1 MNEDKFNGMGKVY
14 SKYRPSYPL
23 NFVDYLFTDV
33 GMSQSSI
40 IADVGSGTGIL
51 TRQLLEKGS
60 KVYGIEPNADM
71 RVIAETNLN
80 NFPGF
85 TSVSGSAENTTIDD
99 NSVDYITV
107 AQAFHWFDREK
118 FKKECQRIL
127 KPEGKVI
134 LVWNTRDNENELVIE
149 NYEVNRKYCP
159 NFKGFSDGMYGKT
172 NNDDFSDFFNGEY
185 GTKVFLNNLIFDMDG
200 FIGRN
205 LSASYALKS
214 NDAQY
219 NDYVNELK
227 KIYEKYSNNGQLIMP
242 NLTRSYVG
250 SV

>member
-60 KVYGIEPNADM
+60 NVYGIEPNADM

-185 GTKVFLNNLIFDMDG
+185 ETKVFLNNLIFDMDG

-250 SV
+250 NV

>member
-60 KVYGIEPNADM
+60 NVYGIEPNADM

-107 AQAFHWFDREK
+107 AQAFYWFDREK

-185 GTKVFLNNLIFDMDG
+185 ETKVFLNNLIFDMDG

-250 SV
+250 NV

>member
-1 MNEDKFNGMGKVY
+1 MNENKFNGMGKIY

-23 NFVDYLFTDV
+23 NFIDYLFTDV
-33 GMSQSSI
+33 GISQSSI
-40 IADVGSGTGIL
+40 IADIGSGTGIL
-51 TRQLLEKGS
+51 TRQILEKCR

-80 NFPGF
+80 KFLGF
-85 TSVSGSAENTTIDD
+85 TSVNGNAENTTIDD

-134 LVWNTRDNENELVIE
+134 LIWNIGDNKNELVIE

-172 NNDDFSDFFNGEY
+172 NEDDFSDFFNGKYE
-185 GTKVFLNNLIFDMDG
+185 TKVFLNNLIFDMDR

-219 NDYVNELK
+219 NNYVNELK
-227 KIYEKYSNNGQLIMP
+227 KIYKRYSNNEQLIMP

-250 SV
+250 KV

>member
-1 MNEDKFNGMGKVY
+1 MNENKFNGMGKIY
-14 SKYRPSYPL
+14 SKYRPSYPF
-23 NFVDYLFTDV
+23 NFIDYLFTDV
-33 GMSQSSI
+33 GISQNSV
-40 IADVGSGTGIL
+40 IADIGSGTGIL
-51 TRQLLEKGS
+51 TQKLLEKVS

-71 RVIAETNLN
+71 RVVAETNLSS
-80 NFPGF
+80 FSGF
-85 TSVSGSAENTTIDD
+85 ISVNGNAENTTIAN

-134 LVWNTRDNENELVIE
+134 LVWNIRDNKNELVIE

-159 NFKGFSDGMYGKT
+159 NFKGFSGGMYGKT
-172 NNDDFSDFFNGEY
+172 NEDDFSDFFNGKYE
-185 GTKVFLNNLIFDMDG
+185 TKVFINNLIFDMDG

-219 NDYVNELK
+219 NNYINELK

-242 NLTRSYVG
+242 NLTCSYVG
-250 SV
+250 NM

>member
-1 MNEDKFNGMGKVY
+1 MNENKFNRMGEIY
-14 SKYRPSYPL
+14 SKYRPSYPS
-23 NFVDYLFTDV
+23 NFIDYLFTDL
-33 GMSQSSI
+33 GISQRGI
-40 IADVGSGTGIL
+40 IADIGSGTGIL
-51 TRQLLEKGS
+51 TRQLLEKGN

-71 RVIAETNLN
+71 RIIAENNLKD
-80 NFPGF
+80 FPKF
-85 TSVSGSAENTTIDD
+85 ISVNGSAENTTIED

-134 LVWNTRDNENELVIE
+134 LIWNTRDTDNELVIE
-149 NYEVNRKYCP
+149 NYEINRKYCP

-172 NNDDFSDFFNGEY
+172 NNDDFSDFFNGKYE
-185 GTKVFLNNLIFDMDG
+185 TKVFPNNLIFNMDG

-205 LSASYALKS
+205 LSSSYALKS
-214 NDAQY
+214 NDIQY
-219 NDYVNELK
+219 NSYVNELK
-227 KIYEKYSNNGQLIMP
+227 KIYRKYSNNGQLIMP

-250 SV
+250 NV